1 MLGMT
6 KFFKLQI
13 SILFPWIRT
22 PFWPFRFARHHGLN
36 GSLRLMG
43 YSIWRKTRWDGPV
56 KMGRIPTYLIWL
68 ETMLNG
74 KRYLWLTLNI
84 RKVILA
90 QLLLFLAF
98 KFVLMLRPRF
108 LHANFNRDI
117 IENTQ
122 SVQLCLFSLIMNS
135 SLLAVTTV
143 VQISFF
149 FSMLFDTGDFVGKV
163 LAWCSLLPIFIL
175 VGFITLII
183 FRRELHTVR

>member
-1 MLGMT
+1 MDLSLYSHITFPEDFDWDILCLLGMT

-22 PFWPFRFARHHGLN
+22 PFWPFRYARHHGLN
-36 GSLRLMG
+36 GSLRSMG

-56 KMGRIPTYLIWL
+56 KMERIPTYLIWL

-84 RKVILA
+84 QKVILA

-98 KFVLMLRPRF
+98 NFVLMLRPPF

-122 SVQLCLFSLIMNS
+122 SVHLCLFSVIMKT

-143 VQISFF
+143 VQLSFF
-149 FSMLFDTGDFVGKV
+149 FSYFVRYRRLCWKGF
-163 LAWCSLLPIFIL
+163 SL
-175 VGFITLII
+175 V
-183 FRRELHTVR
+183 

>member
-22 PFWPFRFARHHGLN
+22 PFWPFRFARHHGLT

-90 QLLLFLAF
+90 QLFLFLAF
-98 KFVLMLRPRF
+98 KFVLMLRPPF
-108 LHANFNRDI
+108 LHANFNRTWYYWKHSKRTALFVLSNYELI
-117 IENTQ
+117 PACCYYSRPNI
-122 SVQLCLFSLIMNS
+122 VFFFYVVRYRRLCWKGFSL
-135 SLLAVTTV
+135 V
-143 VQISFF
+143 
-149 FSMLFDTGDFVGKV
+149 
-163 LAWCSLLPIFIL
+163 
-175 VGFITLII
+175 
-183 FRRELHTVR
+183 

>member
-1 MLGMT
+1 MLGTT

-22 PFWPFRFARHHGLN
+22 PFWPFRYARHHGLN
-36 GSLRLMG
+36 GSPRSMG
-43 YSIWRKTRWDGPV
+43 YSIWRKTHWDGRV
-56 KMGRIPTYLIWL
+56 KMGTIPTYLMWL

-74 KRYLWLTLNI
+74 KQYLWLTLNI

-98 KFVLMLRPRF
+98 NFVLTLIPPF

-122 SVQLCLFSLIMNS
+122 SVHLCLFSVIMNT

-143 VQISFF
+143 VHLSFF
-149 FSMLFDTGDFVGKV
+149 FPILFVTGDFVGKV

>member
-1 MLGMT
+1 MLGTT

-22 PFWPFRFARHHGLN
+22 PFWPFRYARHHGLN
-36 GSLRLMG
+36 GSLRSMG

-84 RKVILA
+84 RKVTLA

-98 KFVLMLRPRF
+98 NFVLMLRPPF

-122 SVQLCLFSLIMNS
+122 SVHLCLFSVIMNA

-143 VQISFF
+143 VQLSFF
-149 FSMLFDTGDFVGKV
+149 FSYFVRYRRLCWKGF
-163 LAWCSLLPIFIL
+163 SL
-175 VGFITLII
+175 V
-183 FRRELHTVR
+183 

>member
-1 MLGMT
+1 MSHFRKISTGTYYAWDDKVFQVTNFHIISMDSDAI
-6 KFFKLQI
+6 FF
-13 SILFPWIRT
+13 RY
-22 PFWPFRFARHHGLN
+22 ARHHGLN
-36 GSLRLMG
+36 GSLRSMG
-43 YSIWRKTRWDGPV
+43 YSIWRKTRWGGPV

-98 KFVLMLRPRF
+98 KFVLILRPPF

-122 SVQLCLFSLIMNS
+122 SVPLCLFSVIMNT

-143 VQISFF
+143 VQLSFF
-149 FSMLFDTGDFVGKV
+149 FSYFFRYRRLCWKGF
-163 LAWCSLLPIFIL
+163 SL
-175 VGFITLII
+175 V
-183 FRRELHTVR
+183 